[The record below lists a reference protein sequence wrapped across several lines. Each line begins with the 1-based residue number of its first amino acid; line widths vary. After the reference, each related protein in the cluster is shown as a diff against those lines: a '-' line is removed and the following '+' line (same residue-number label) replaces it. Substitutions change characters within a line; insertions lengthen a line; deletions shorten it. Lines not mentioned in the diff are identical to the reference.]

1 MKTGIDVCTFFL
13 LQVFN
18 IHGDE
23 GIGRAELTTM
33 LSAIQQSTNTIL
45 SSVSDSDDAVMYGEN
60 REQAVKRM
68 VDAAFKNCDITRTGK
83 LLPLVSLTHTHTIRL
98 KRKEVGRGPGVLS
111 DISYRMWRA
120 TVHQE
125 CHNGMAQCIWT
136 AIQFRCTSNFW

>member
-1 MKTGIDVCTFFL
+1 MHAHAGGHYQLWTGRRTGIDICTLFIS
-13 LQVFN
+13 QVFN

-83 LLPLVSLTHTHTIRL
+83 LLPLVSLTHTLSHTIEIER
-98 KRKEVGRGPGVLS
+98 RGEEG
-111 DISYRMWRA
+111 ISYRVWR
-120 TVHQE
+120 VH
-125 CHNGMAQCIWT
+125 
-136 AIQFRCTSNFW
+136 